1 MTRLFKAASLVTAL
15 LMSVPAYA
23 DVTVSDAWAR
33 ATRPGQKVGAAYMA
47 LQSPAD
53 TALVKVESPAAG
65 TVEIHTMTMNDGV
78 MKMRMLEDLPLKAN
92 ETVKLAPGG
101 FHLMLFDLAKPLQ
114 AGETVQFT
122 LHFKDSAGNTS
133 SLQTDAPVRTK

>member
-33 ATRPGQKVGAAYMA
+33 ATRPGQKVGAAYMT

-53 TALVKVESPAAG
+53 TALVKVESPVAG

-78 MKMRMLEDLPLKAN
+78 MKMRMLENLPLKAN

-133 SLQTDAPVRTK
+133 SLRTDAPVRTK